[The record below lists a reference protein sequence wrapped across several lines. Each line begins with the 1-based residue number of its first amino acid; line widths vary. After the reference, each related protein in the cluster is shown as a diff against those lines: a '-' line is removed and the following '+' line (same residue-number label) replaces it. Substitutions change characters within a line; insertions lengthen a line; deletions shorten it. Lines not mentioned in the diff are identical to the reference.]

1 MSQLANPPKKKLTTS
16 AMIASI
22 AAEGQ
27 PTKPAPFGH
36 ALNALA
42 KERDDIVGLSA
53 DLSKYRPTY
62 FCQRKPRQVFPNGHG
77 RTTFDERSS
86 RTCS

>member
-53 DLSKYRPTY
+53 DLSKYTDL
-62 FCQRKPRQVFPNGHG
+62 PRQVFPNGYG
-77 RTTFDERSS
+77 RTTFDECSS

>member
-1 MSQLANPPKKKLTTS
+1 MSQLANPSKKKLTTS

-42 KERDDIVGLSA
+42 KERDDIVGYQQIYLNT
-53 DLSKYRPTY
+53 LIYI
-62 FCQRKPRQVFPNGHG
+62 FC
-77 RTTFDERSS
+77 
-86 RTCS
+86 

>member
-27 PTKPAPFGH
+27 
-36 ALNALA
+36 
-42 KERDDIVGLSA
+42 
-53 DLSKYRPTY
+53 
-62 FCQRKPRQVFPNGHG
+62 
-77 RTTFDERSS
+77 
-86 RTCS
+86 

>member
-42 KERDDIVGLSA
+42 KERDDIVGLAA
-53 DLSKYRPTY
+53 DL
-62 FCQRKPRQVFPNGHG
+62 
-77 RTTFDERSS
+77 
-86 RTCS
+86 